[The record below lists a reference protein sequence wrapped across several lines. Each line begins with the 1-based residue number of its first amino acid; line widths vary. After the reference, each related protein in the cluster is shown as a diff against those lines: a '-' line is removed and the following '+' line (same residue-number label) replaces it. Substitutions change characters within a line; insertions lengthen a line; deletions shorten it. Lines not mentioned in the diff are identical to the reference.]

1 MEFFEVLER
10 RFSCRNFKNKEV
22 EEEKIKRIMEAVN
35 SAPSA
40 GNLQSY
46 KVFIIKDKEKK
57 QKLVDASFGQEFIAE
72 APVVFVFCADQKQNK
87 YGERGKKLY
96 CLQDATIA
104 AAYSQ
109 LAATALG
116 LGSVWVGAFDEKE
129 VLKVLGDPKQ
139 LLPIAIIPI
148 GYCNEKPKQRIRKR
162 IEEIF
167 KEL

>member
-1 MEFFEVLER
+1 MEFFEVLEK
-10 RFSCRNFKNKEV
+10 RFSCRNFKNEEV

-87 YGERGKKLY
+87 
-96 CLQDATIA
+96 
-104 AAYSQ
+104 
-109 LAATALG
+109 
-116 LGSVWVGAFDEKE
+116 W
-129 VLKVLGDPKQ
+129 
-139 LLPIAIIPI
+139 
-148 GYCNEKPKQRIRKR
+148 
-162 IEEIF
+162 
-167 KEL
+167 